1 MADRRT
7 RWQKLTDVLINTG
20 NGSPATATR
29 TATYSLT
36 PLTTQSQNEILYS
49 TNSKEDRDRVLAQM
63 KQQKLMSYMWAKT
76 GYDTAMEQAVGAN
89 QVRVM
94 YRDADLMAAW
104 PEIGAALDIL
114 AEEATT
120 TNAKGKI
127 LNIYSKSERIKS
139 ILEDLFYNRLDIPIW
154 LQTIVHETAKYGNE
168 FMFLNLDLNEGV
180 KGWRELP
187 VHQMRRLE
195 NGMDNVYGSGMFNST
210 FTQLQPDEVKFVW
223 EGHNE
228 DKPFKNWMIAHF
240 RLITDS
246 IFLPYGCSW
255 LNKARRHWRMLSMME
270 DAMLLYR
277 LERSIE
283 RRVFKVNVGAIDDQD
298 VPAFIQEFMNT
309 VKRAPIID
317 PQTGQIDLR
326 KNFLDVSADY
336 VIPVRNGQDPTSI
349 DTLSSAQN
357 ATAMDDMEYMEKKIL
372 AALRVP
378 KAFLN
383 FTESQGKA
391 QNLSL
396 TDVRFNRT
404 VNTIQKAIIME
415 LNKIAI
421 IHLYLLGFEDELTN
435 FTLTLNNPSNQI
447 EMMELENLNKRLAAA
462 QTALAEQ
469 GGGIPIMS
477 WHQVQREIMGRT
489 DPEIADTLNEI
500 RLEAALAIEI
510 QRTAEIIKQ
519 THLFDKVDRIFGE
532 PGAKYSANPP
542 GQDGGMGG
550 LGGGGGAPA
559 PIMGDDFGSDLDGL
573 GEPGEDAEGDIG
585 GDEGGAD
592 LGGMDEG
599 GPSPLNEGTVFKPVT
614 KLSESIRNAVSKGQ
628 FYNAYVKNM
637 LKEEDDTPE
646 PIPILDKNLR
656 INEEIESILKSIGEQ
671 KDGSRFTDDEI
682 EQVLHQ

>member
-20 NGSPATATR
+20 NGSPANATR

-378 KAFLN
+378 KTFLN

-396 TDVRFNRT
+396 TDIRFNRT

-559 PIMGDDFGSDLDGL
+559 PMMGDDFGGDLDGL

-592 LGGMDEG
+592 LGGMDSG
-599 GPSPLNEGTVFKPVT
+599 GPSPLNESTGLKPT
-614 KLSESIRNAVSKGQ
+614 ITLSESIRNAVSKGQ

-637 LKEEDDTPE
+637 LKEEDDIPE

-656 INEEIESILKSIGEQ
+656 VNEEIEGILKSIGER
-671 KDGSRFTDDEI
+671 KGGSGFTDDEI

>member
-49 TNSKEDRDRVLAQM
+49 TDSKEERDRVLAQM

-139 ILEDLFYNRLDIPIW
+139 VLEDLFYNRLDIPIW

-195 NGMDNVYGSGMFNST
+195 NGMDNVYGQGMFNSS

-283 RRVFKVNVGAIDDQD
+283 RRVFKVNVGAIDDND

-378 KAFLN
+378 KTFLN

-396 TDVRFNRT
+396 TDIRFNRT

-447 EMMELENLNKRLAAA
+447 EMMELDNLNKRLAAA

-489 DPEIADTLNEI
+489 DPEIAETLNEI

-532 PGAKYSANPP
+532 PGAKYSATPP

-559 PIMGDDFGSDLDGL
+559 PMMGDDFGSDLDGL
-573 GEPGEDAEGDIG
+573 GEPGEDTEGDLG

-592 LGGMDEG
+592 LGGMDAEAPG
-599 GPSPLNEGTVFKPVT
+599 PLNEVAGFKPMST
-614 KLSESIRNAVSKGQ
+614 ITESIRNAVAKGQ
-628 FYNAYVKNM
+628 FYNAYVKGM
-637 LKEEDDTPE
+637 LKEEEDIPE

-656 INEEIESILKSIGEQ
+656 INEQIESILKSIGDE
-671 KDGSRFTDDEI
+671 KNTSGFTDDEI